1 MFIGLDI
8 GGSNISA
15 GIFDEHK
22 NLLKTAKVKS
32 KGKSDSDT
40 ILGQIFKV
48 INKLLDDSTRD
59 KIKAIGIGIA
69 GFVDSKNGILNF
81 SANINLNGINIAK
94 EVSQKFGNV
103 PVFIEND
110 VNVGVIGEWKYGVGQ
125 GHENIVGIFAGT
137 GIGGGLV
144 INNQFLYGVTGGAGA
159 VGHVSINTQG
169 TYCQSCGSQGCVETY
184 AGKVGMENRILNLHK
199 KGVKSLLIDLV
210 LENNNKLKGSH
221 LKKAIDAKDSMAE
234 DIVNLAMTNLGIA
247 IANYINLLNPSLV
260 LLGGGVMEAIGHKY
274 LNTIY
279 NSCSKYAF
287 KTMLEACELKIAT
300 LGDNSGV
307 YGAMDIAVNRLEGN
321 W

>member
-94 EVSQKFGNV
+94 EVSQKFDNV

-210 LENNNKLKGSH
+210 LENNNKLKGSY
-221 LKKAIDAKDSMAE
+221 LKKALDAKDSVAE

>member
-169 TYCQSCGSQGCVETY
+169 TCCQSCGSQGCVETY

-221 LKKAIDAKDSMAE
+221 LKKALDAKDSVAE

-260 LLGGGVMEAIGHKY
+260 LLGGGVMEAIGHEY

>member
-94 EVSQKFGNV
+94 EVSQKFDNV

-221 LKKAIDAKDSMAE
+221 LKKALDAKDSVAE

>member
-1 MFIGLDI
+1 MYIGLDI

-32 KGKSDSDT
+32 KGKSDPDT

-48 INKLLDDSTRD
+48 INKLLDDSIKG

-94 EVSQKFGNV
+94 EVSQKFDNV

-169 TYCQSCGSQGCVETY
+169 AYCQSCGSQGCVETY

-221 LKKAIDAKDSMAE
+221 LKKALDAKDSVAE
-234 DIVNLAMTNLGIA
+234 DIVNLAMTNLGVA

-274 LNTIY
+274 LDTIY

-287 KTMLEACELKIAT
+287 KTMLEACELNIAT

>member
-1 MFIGLDI
+1 M
-8 GGSNISA
+8 
-15 GIFDEHK
+15 E
-22 NLLKTAKVKS
+22 
-32 KGKSDSDT
+32 
-40 ILGQIFKV
+40 
-48 INKLLDDSTRD
+48 
-59 KIKAIGIGIA
+59 
-69 GFVDSKNGILNF
+69 
-81 SANINLNGINIAK
+81 
-94 EVSQKFGNV
+94 
-103 PVFIEND
+103 
-110 VNVGVIGEWKYGVGQ
+110 YGVGQ

-169 TYCQSCGSQGCVETY
+169 AYCQSCGSQGCVETY

-221 LKKAIDAKDSMAE
+221 LKKALDAEDSVAE
-234 DIVNLAMTNLGIA
+234 DIVNLAMTNLGVA

>member
-81 SANINLNGINIAK
+81 SANINLNAINIAK
-94 EVSQKFGNV
+94 EVSQKFDNV

-169 TYCQSCGSQGCVETY
+169 AYCQSCGSQGCVETY

-221 LKKAIDAKDSMAE
+221 LKKALDSKDSVAE

>member
-1 MFIGLDI
+1 MYIGLDI

-15 GIFDEHK
+15 GIFDEKK
-22 NLLKTAKVKS
+22 NLIKTAKVKS
-32 KGKSDSDT
+32 KGKSESDI

-48 INKLLDDSTRD
+48 INKLLDDSTKD

-81 SANINLNGINIAK
+81 SANINLNGINIAQ
-94 EVSQKFGNV
+94 EVSQKFADV
-103 PVFIEND
+103 PVFLEND
-110 VNVGVIGEWKYGVGQ
+110 VNVGVIGDWKYGVGQ

-159 VGHVSINTQG
+159 VGHVTINSQG
-169 TYCQSCGSQGCVETY
+169 TYCQSCGSQGCLETY
-184 AGKVGMENRILNLHK
+184 AGKVGIENRLMNLHK
-199 KGVKSLLIDLV
+199 KGIKSILIDFV
-210 LENNNKLKGSH
+210 LENKGKLKGSH
-221 LKKAIDAKDSMAE
+221 LKKALAAKDKVAE
-234 DIVNLAMTNLGIA
+234 DIITNAMSQLGIA
-247 IANYINLLNPSLV
+247 VANYINLLNPSMV
-260 LLGGGVMEAIGHKY
+260 LFGGGVIEAVGQQY
-274 LNTIY
+274 LDTIY
-279 NSCSKYAF
+279 QSCSKYAF
-287 KTMLEACELKIAT
+287 KTMLDACQLKIAT

>member
-1 MFIGLDI
+1 MYIGLDI

-221 LKKAIDAKDSMAE
+221 LKKALDAKDSVAE

>member
-94 EVSQKFGNV
+94 EVSQKFDNV

-221 LKKAIDAKDSMAE
+221 LKKALDAKDSVAE

-260 LLGGGVMEAIGHKY
+260 LLGGGVMEAIGHEY

>member
-48 INKLLDDSTRD
+48 INKLLDDLTRD

-221 LKKAIDAKDSMAE
+221 LKKALDAKDSVAE

>member
-94 EVSQKFGNV
+94 EVSQKFDNV

-199 KGVKSLLIDLV
+199 KGVNSLLIDLV

-221 LKKAIDAKDSMAE
+221 LKKALDAKDSVAE
-234 DIVNLAMTNLGIA
+234 DIVNLAMTNLGVA

-260 LLGGGVMEAIGHKY
+260 LLGGGVMEAIGEQY
-274 LNTIY
+274 LPQIKRAAMRNSFADIY
-279 NSCSKYAF
+279 AECQF
-287 KTMLEACELKIAT
+287 KLAK
-300 LGDNSGV
+300 LGDQAGI
-307 YGAMDIAVNRLEGN
+307 YGAMELVAG
-321 W
+321 